1 MPINSEFE
9 EEKYSSG
16 FSISGVNIE
25 QTISQSFDPY
35 SAIDINPNIFENTN
49 QSLIDLNQD
58 GRIPLGC
65 FVFDDDN
72 KLSDNFMVM
81 VMLIFFYLSVVG
93 DIVLLI
99 LYQMKLK
106 KEIVVYTL
114 FLTSIKIHLK
124 IILKVVHIYYHLN
137 KVILMTP
144 A

>member
-58 GRIPLGC
+58 GRIGQLE
-65 FVFDDDN
+65 
-72 KLSDNFMVM
+72 
-81 VMLIFFYLSVVG
+81 
-93 DIVLLI
+93 
-99 LYQMKLK
+99 
-106 KEIVVYTL
+106 KEI
-114 FLTSIKIHLK
+114 
-124 IILKVVHIYYHLN
+124 
-137 KVILMTP
+137 
-144 A
+144 